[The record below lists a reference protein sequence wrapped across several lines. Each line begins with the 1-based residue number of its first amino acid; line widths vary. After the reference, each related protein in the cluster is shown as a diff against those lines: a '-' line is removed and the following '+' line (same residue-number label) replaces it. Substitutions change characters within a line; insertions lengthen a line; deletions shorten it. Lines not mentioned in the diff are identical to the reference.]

1 MRCQEQLN
9 KAARLTG
16 CPNRQNQQ
24 MSHPCRSKGR
34 LGFSE
39 ADLVALLCWSHC
51 GIYTL
56 GLSPPGRS
64 VFRYTFL
71 RIVFWTGDR
80 FLCSRRLT
88 PPPSAGQPECDV
100 MSKQRPN
107 CGR

>member
-24 MSHPCRSKGR
+24 MSHPLISKGR

-51 GIYTL
+51 GILY
-56 GLSPPGRS
+56 PGT
-64 VFRYTFL
+64 V
-71 RIVFWTGDR
+71 
-80 FLCSRRLT
+80 
-88 PPPSAGQPECDV
+88 PSGA
-100 MSKQRPN
+100 
-107 CGR
+107 